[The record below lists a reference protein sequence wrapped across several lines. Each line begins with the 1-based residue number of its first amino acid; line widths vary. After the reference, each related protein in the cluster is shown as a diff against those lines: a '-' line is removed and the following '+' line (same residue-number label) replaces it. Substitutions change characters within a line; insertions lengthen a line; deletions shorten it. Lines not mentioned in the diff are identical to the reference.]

1 MVSRAA
7 VSLETFASISLAA
20 MEVQG
25 AGVVTRAAEPGSEV
39 REGDP
44 VLEVD
49 ARPVFLLRGER
60 PAYRAIAAGDFG
72 PDVSQLQQALN
83 RLGIGGTPNTGVFDE
98 ATGRAVLYLR
108 SGYLPAT
115 GKDWSPATLT
125 RLRNLAAAVADS
137 DDPSCRPPDTRL
149 SCPLVTEAARLYQAQ
164 TGLRIPFGE
173 IAFAPQGPPLAVGG
187 VPPPRG
193 GSVYEAEL
201 DLASAEPVVLV
212 ALSPFDAGRVSVGSR
227 AVLDDDPEGR
237 TASGAVTDLW
247 APEDVPEYG
256 GTSTLARVVL
266 EEGGTELLGRSMTGA
281 AERERS
287 RLRAARIG
295 FVFQAFHLVD
305 HLTAEENVRLGMTYG
320 IVPRRERS
328 RRARMML
335 EQVGLGGREESLPG
349 QLSAGQQQRT
359 AVARALVSGCRLLLC
374 DEPTGNLDGTS
385 TAVVLDLLDRLREGQ
400 EMTVVTATHDPLVSA
415 RADRVV
421 RVADGRVDAT

>member
-1 MVSRAA
+1 MNPVALTGVERVFAGNVPIRA
-7 VSLETFASISLAA
+7 LAG
-20 MEVQG
+20 VDLTVG
-25 AGVVTRAAEPGSEV
+25 AGE
-39 REGDP
+39 
-44 VLEVD
+44 
-49 ARPVFLLRGER
+49 
-60 PAYRAIAAGDFG
+60 Y
-72 PDVSQLQQALN
+72 
-83 RLGIGGTPNTGVFDE
+83 
-98 ATGRAVLYLR
+98 
-108 SGYLPAT
+108 
-115 GKDWSPATLT
+115 
-125 RLRNLAAAVADS
+125 
-137 DDPSCRPPDTRL
+137 
-149 SCPLVTEAARLYQAQ
+149 
-164 TGLRIPFGE
+164 
-173 IAFAPQGPPLAVGG
+173 
-187 VPPPRG
+187 
-193 GSVYEAEL
+193 
-201 DLASAEPVVLV
+201 V
-212 ALSPFDAGRVSVGSR
+212 ALAGPSGSGKTTLLNIIGL
-227 AVLDDDPEGR
+227 LDRPSAGQ
-237 TASGAVTDLW
+237 
-247 APEDVPEYG
+247 
-256 GTSTLARVVL
+256 VVL
-266 EEGGTELLGRSMTGA
+266 EGTDMTGA

-295 FVFQAFHLVD
+295 FVFQAFHLVA

>member
-1 MVSRAA
+1 MRRVWAASLIMGVVIAAAAGAWFLGRRSVNSQQAATPEPPPPSVLAVPVENRVLERVVVSRAA

-25 AGVVTRAAEPGSEV
+25 AGVVTRAAEAGSEV

-60 PAYRAIAAGDFG
+60 PAYRAVAAGDFG
-72 PDVSQLQQALN
+72 PDVSQLQQSLN
-83 RLGIGGTPNTGVFDE
+83 RLGIGGTSNTGVFDE
-98 ATGRAVLYLR
+98 ATGRGVLALYLR

-115 GKDWSPATLT
+115 GEDWPPETLT
-125 RLRNLAAAVADS
+125 RLRNLAVAVADS

-266 EEGGTELLGRSMTGA
+266 EEGGTELLGRSMRVRIIGESTGRAVTAVPTA
-281 AERERS
+281 AVRS
-287 RLRAARIG
+287 DASGRLWIDLLEADGAGESRIPVEVTTG
-295 FVFQAFHLVD
+295 VEAGGLVEVEPV
-305 HLTAEENVRLGMTYG
+305 AG
-320 IVPRRERS
+320 IIPPGAWAV
-328 RRARMML
+328 
-335 EQVGLGGREESLPG
+335 VGGRG
-349 QLSAGQQQRT
+349 AQ
-359 AVARALVSGCRLLLC
+359 
-374 DEPTGNLDGTS
+374 
-385 TAVVLDLLDRLREGQ
+385 
-400 EMTVVTATHDPLVSA
+400 
-415 RADRVV
+415 
-421 RVADGRVDAT
+421 